1 MNDIEDILISSGVS
15 ASTYFL
21 YKIIVYYY
29 KNYYLK
35 SECNNHSFIVSIEPK
50 EDTNT
55 FEKSVAKGVE
65 EQNVERKEPY
75 ELKEIVVE

>member
-50 EDTNT
+50 EDT
-55 FEKSVAKGVE
+55 KGVE